1 MIVLRSSV
9 FAIFFYLW
17 SACLSPFYLPLMLGT
32 RRFFWRC
39 CLSWCRNCIWVIR
52 KVMAIEYEF
61 RGLEHLPKDGPFIVA
76 SKHQSAWDTLI
87 YNIIILDCAYVV
99 KRELLWFPFFGWF
112 LWRVGMIGIDRE
124 GGASTIKYLISAC
137 KQRLSQGRS
146 IIIFPQGT
154 RTPPGATEPYLPG
167 VSALYSHCNAP
178 VVPAALNSGLFWP
191 RRSFVKRSGKIIVEF
206 LPAIEPGQ
214 PRRAFAAELEAAIEP
229 VTARLE
235 AEGRALL
242 EARS

>member
-112 LWRVGMIGIDRE
+112 H
-124 GGASTIKYLISAC
+124 
-137 KQRLSQGRS
+137 
-146 IIIFPQGT
+146 
-154 RTPPGATEPYLPG
+154 G
-167 VSALYSHCNAP
+167 VLA
-178 VVPAALNSGLFWP
+178 
-191 RRSFVKRSGKIIVEF
+191 
-206 LPAIEPGQ
+206 
-214 PRRAFAAELEAAIEP
+214 
-229 VTARLE
+229 
-235 AEGRALL
+235 
-242 EARS
+242 